1 MENVIIIGLGLMGGS
16 MAKDLKNLGRYRVLG
31 IDQDKNHEQ
40 KALEL
45 GWLDEVVTIDAMEQ
59 AAWVILAVPVNY
71 LPSVAIAV
79 LNNVGAHT
87 IVLDMGSIK
96 NPLCEAI
103 QNHPKRSQ
111 FIAAHPI
118 AGTEYSGP
126 TAAIPHL
133 FKRKLTI
140 ICEAHLSCP
149 EKLEKTIQLWK
160 SLGSRIQLMNPL
172 EHDKHLAY
180 VSHLSHI
187 SSFMLGKTVL
197 EIEKDE
203 RQIFNL
209 AGSGFEST
217 VRLAKSSPSTWSPI
231 FLQNQ
236 PHILQSLD
244 EYIEN
249 LQQFRTL
256 IHQQDEQQLTAIM
269 QQCNHVG
276 EILAGIALNNHQ
288 EP

>member
-1 MENVIIIGLGLMGGS
+1 MEKVLIIGLGLMGGS
-16 MAKDLKNLGRYRVLG
+16 LAKDLKNLGNYHILG
-31 IDQDKNHEQ
+31 IDQN
-40 KALEL
+40 KAH
-45 GWLDEVVTIDAMEQ
+45 EQ
-59 AAWVILAVPVNY
+59 AALKMGWVDEIVSNEKVKDADWVVLAVPVNY
-71 LPSVAIAV
+71 LPNLANEV
-79 LNNVGAHT
+79 LNNVGENT
-87 IVLDMGSIK
+87 IVFDMGSIK
-96 NPLCEAI
+96 NPLCEAVS
-103 QNHPKRSQ
+103 NHPNRSQ
-111 FIAAHPI
+111 LVAVHPI
-118 AGTEYSGP
+118 AGTEHSGP
-126 TAAIPHL
+126 AAAIHHL
-133 FKRKLTI
+133 FKKKLTI
-140 ICEAHLSCP
+140 FCEPHLTCP
-149 EKLEKTIQLWK
+149 QKLEKTKQLWK
-160 SLGSRIQLMNPL
+160 NLGARIQLMEPL
-172 EHDKHLAY
+172 AHDKHLAY

-217 VRLAKSSPSTWSPI
+217 VRLAKSSPPTWAPI

-236 PHILQSLD
+236 QHILKSLD

-249 LQQFRTL
+249 LQQFRNL
-256 IHQQDEQQLTAIM
+256 IYQQDENQLTIIM